1 MNLPSD
7 YECCGVCGK
16 DHSYDWLDTEAMRE
30 HILAG
35 DASYEQILAFIAE
48 NGDEDGSLA
57 MRLAMQ

>member
-1 MNLPSD
+1 
-7 YECCGVCGK
+7 
-16 DHSYDWLDTEAMRE
+16 MRE